1 MWGNSSFHPT
11 PVAALA
17 YRTGAILFRKDYS
30 DTVLPPAVNPT
41 KSDKWALAVNVIF
54 PAFFVDVSEA
64 SYFTHNFLP
73 ISVDQT
79 LWTSTQYYP
88 KAKTIGQRFSQ
99 EYGNVLF
106 RDIILEDGRTF
117 EETQTVLSSG
127 AKTEFPLHDEEIL
140 IRQSH

>member
-1 MWGNSSFHPT
+1 M
-11 PVAALA
+11 
-17 YRTGAILFRKDYS
+17 
-30 DTVLPPAVNPT
+30 
-41 KSDKWALAVNVIF
+41 
-54 PAFFVDVSEA
+54 DVSEA

-140 IRQSH
+140 IRQSHYVVDKMINGQSIKTTVPVNGKDVAAHA